1 MMKKNI
7 FLFLFNYYFI
17 FCCYGNFG
25 DIMVIKFKVEID
37 RYVLKGKNLDFLK
50 IKIKK
55 IYMIDDV

>member
-25 DIMVIKFKVEID
+25 DIMIIKFKVEID
-37 RYVLKGKNLDFLK
+37 RYVLKGKNLDF
-50 IKIKK
+50 
-55 IYMIDDV
+55 